1 MNFLKN
7 HRARVIAIAVALLTI
22 VIIAIIATSSRRA
35 SDISQSSDSDST
47 ETTNDSDTE
56 TETANDNSVE
66 YRDLGYQATNSPTI
80 VSSIN
85 NFGNVVDILPDDE
98 YRRIL
103 DTVNYT
109 MKLNNITSPVSD
121 VVIRDGSYQQS
132 LTDTNKLIYLTEFM
146 IDIPSLR
153 QSYFVRDYYSP
164 LPVEQ
169 SGLYDYT
176 IQVSCPNSSQLIYE
190 PFNCTDRVNYEING
204 GQN

>member
-7 HRARVIAIAVALLTI
+7 HRAKLIVIAVALLTI
-22 VIIAIIATSSRRA
+22 VIIAIIVTSSRRA
-35 SDISQSSDSDST
+35 SDSSQSSDSDNT
-47 ETTNDSDTE
+47 ETTNNSSTE
-56 TETANDNSVE
+56 TEATNNSVE
-66 YRDLGYQATNSPTI
+66 YRDLGYQATDSPTI

-85 NFGNVVDILPDDE
+85 NFGNIVDILPDDE
-98 YRRIL
+98 YSRIL

>member
-7 HRARVIAIAVALLTI
+7 HRAKLIVITVVLLTM

-35 SDISQSSDSDST
+35 SDGSQSSDSDNT
-47 ETTNDSDTE
+47 ETADNSNTE
-56 TETANDNSVE
+56 TEATNNSVE
-66 YRDLGYQATNSPTI
+66 YRDLDYQATDSPTI

-85 NFGNVVDILPDDE
+85 NFGNIVDILPDDE
-98 YRRIL
+98 YSRIL

-146 IDIPSLR
+146 IDIPSLH

-204 GQN
+204 EQN

>member
-7 HRARVIAIAVALLTI
+7 HRAKLIVITVVLLTI

-35 SDISQSSDSDST
+35 SDSSQSSGPDST

-56 TETANDNSVE
+56 TEATNNSVE
-66 YRDLGYQATNSPTI
+66 YRDLDYQATDSPTI

-85 NFGNVVDILPDDE
+85 NFGNIVDILPDDE

-190 PFNCTDRVNYEING
+190 PFNCTDRVSYEING
-204 GQN
+204 GQD

>member
-7 HRARVIAIAVALLTI
+7 HRAKLIVITVVLLTM

-35 SDISQSSDSDST
+35 SDGSQSSDSDNT
-47 ETTNDSDTE
+47 ETADNSNTE
-56 TETANDNSVE
+56 TEATNNSVE
-66 YRDLGYQATNSPTI
+66 YRDLGYQATDSPTI

-85 NFGNVVDILPDDE
+85 NFGNIVDILPDDE

>member
-35 SDISQSSDSDST
+35 SDNSQSSGPDST
-47 ETTNDSDTE
+47 ETTNNSNTE
-56 TETANDNSVE
+56 TEATNNSVE

-85 NFGNVVDILPDDE
+85 NFGNIVDILPDDE
-98 YRRIL
+98 YSRIL

-146 IDIPSLR
+146 IDIPSLH

>member
-35 SDISQSSDSDST
+35 SDNSQSSGPDST
-47 ETTNDSDTE
+47 ETTNNSNTE
-56 TETANDNSVE
+56 TEATNNSVE

-85 NFGNVVDILPDDE
+85 NFGNIVDILPDDE
-98 YRRIL
+98 YSRIL

-146 IDIPSLR
+146 
-153 QSYFVRDYYSP
+153 FK
-164 LPVEQ
+164 
-169 SGLYDYT
+169 
-176 IQVSCPNSSQLIYE
+176 
-190 PFNCTDRVNYEING
+190 CTDRVSYEING
-204 GQN
+204 GQD

>member
-35 SDISQSSDSDST
+35 SDNSQSSDSDNT
-47 ETTNDSDTE
+47 ETTNSSNTE
-56 TETANDNSVE
+56 TEATNNSVE

-85 NFGNVVDILPDDE
+85 NFGNIVDILPDDE
-98 YRRIL
+98 YRRSL

>member
-35 SDISQSSDSDST
+35 SDISQSSGPDRT
-47 ETTNDSDTE
+47 ETTNNSDTE
-56 TETANDNSVE
+56 TEATNNSVE

-132 LTDTNKLIYLTEFM
+132 LTDTNKLIYLTEFT

-204 GQN
+204 G

>member
-35 SDISQSSDSDST
+35 SDNSQSSDSDNT
-47 ETTNDSDTE
+47 ETTNSSNTE
-56 TETANDNSVE
+56 TEATNNSVE

-85 NFGNVVDILPDDE
+85 NFGNIVDILPDDE

>member
-35 SDISQSSDSDST
+35 SDNSQSSDSDNT
-47 ETTNDSDTE
+47 ETTNSSNTE
-56 TETANDNSVE
+56 TEATNNSVE

>member
-1 MNFLKN
+1 MKFFKN
-7 HRARVIAIAVALLTI
+7 HRARVIVIAVALLTI
-22 VIIAIIATSSRRA
+22 VIIAIIATSSRRE
-35 SDISQSSDSDST
+35 SDSSQSSGLDNT
-47 ETTNDSDTE
+47 ETTNSSNTE
-56 TETANDNSVE
+56 TETTNNSVE
-66 YRDLGYQATNSPTI
+66 YRDLGYQATDSPTI

-85 NFGNVVDILPDDE
+85 NFGNIVDILPDDE
-98 YRRIL
+98 YSRIL

-204 GQN
+204 EQN

>member
-7 HRARVIAIAVALLTI
+7 HRAKLIVITVVLLTM
-22 VIIAIIATSSRRA
+22 VIIAIIATPSRRA
-35 SDISQSSDSDST
+35 SDSSQSSDSDNT
-47 ETTNDSDTE
+47 ETADNSNTE
-56 TETANDNSVE
+56 TEATNNSVE
-66 YRDLGYQATNSPTI
+66 YRDLDYQATDSPTI

-85 NFGNVVDILPDDE
+85 NFGNIVDILPDDE
-98 YRRIL
+98 YSRIL

-146 IDIPSLR
+146 IDIPSLH

-190 PFNCTDRVNYEING
+190 PFNCTDRVSYEING
-204 GQN
+204 GQD

>member
-7 HRARVIAIAVALLTI
+7 HRAKLIVITVVLLTM

-35 SDISQSSDSDST
+35 SDGSQSSDSDNT
-47 ETTNDSDTE
+47 ETADNSNTE
-56 TETANDNSVE
+56 TEATNNSVE
-66 YRDLGYQATNSPTI
+66 YRDLDYQATDSPTI

-85 NFGNVVDILPDDE
+85 NFGNIVDILPDDE
-98 YRRIL
+98 YSRIL

-146 IDIPSLR
+146 IDIPSLH